1 MFSNIEKFL
10 FSIKHHTLLWLII
23 SVGFVFL
30 SFFSVGIADFF
41 DLTALKNRLL
51 FSSWA
56 IFITLCFLWWLWFM
70 FVFLKF
76 IGVIN
81 HTIQNL
87 DLVKE
92 SLYEIREIIKNNF
105 RNDS

>member
-1 MFSNIEKFL
+1 MFTNIEKFL
-10 FSIKHHTLLWLII
+10 LSIKRHTLLWLMI
-23 SVGFVFL
+23 SVGFIFA

-41 DLTALKNRLL
+41 DLSVLKNRLL

-56 IFITLCFLWWLWFM
+56 LFLTLCFLWWVWFM

-87 DLVKE
+87 DSVNV
-92 SLYEIREIIKNNF
+92 SLSEIREIIKNNLY
-105 RNDS
+105 NDS